1 MQRGDLLSVYC
12 PSLEMLAE
20 RLPGSRTDRS
30 PNLEII
36 ETDDETVYFDAR
48 NDEGFWWASSVQAYL
63 ELISGDKRDKETAEQ
78 VRSLILKDVEDALQ

>member
-12 PSLEMLAE
+12 PNLEMLAE
-20 RLPGSRTDRS
+20 RLPGSRTDRFS
-30 PNLEII
+30 NLEIF

-63 ELISGDKRDKETAEQ
+63 ELMSGDKRDKETAEQ
-78 VRSLILKDVEDALQ
+78 VRSLILKDVEGAP